1 MTPRHGRA
9 DLRTQ
14 ALLGGLCLFLSA
26 VEYLIPKPLPFMRI
40 GLANLPL
47 LLALDIL
54 GRADYFL
61 LALLKTAGQGIISG
75 SLFSYVFLFSL
86 AGTFSSAA
94 LMYGIRRVMGKRA
107 GFAGISCAGA
117 MLSNGVQ
124 LFLARYFVFG
134 VGLRFLAPPF
144 LASGFISGAALGLFC
159 EVFCYRSQWYAKHSG
174 NGLGRD
180 AVPAA
185 EKAALVSSVSPALPI
200 PPSPP
205 RRQAAEARRLL
216 RRRQWNGLFS
226 GGGLFAAF
234 LFMALLFLGN
244 RSTPARIPQFIFFCF
259 LAWLSGKKIK
269 PLATALIMAGI
280 VFCNL
285 LAPYGKILAVWG
297 PLRITEGSLWG
308 GLGKALT
315 LEGLV
320 MLSAACVK
328 TAPNLPGGLAGFTGL
343 TAFTGLGALL
353 AESFR
358 MLELMRERRGLIR
371 RGRVIEGIDSLML
384 ELDAAPDAPAT
395 PTEAGGPREKHP
407 RNVKGFL
414 LLAGMAALTAAIGML
429 PVTAIGAPPL
439 RFILPP

>member
-1 MTPRHGRA
+1 MLTPRPGRA
-9 DLRTQ
+9 DPRTQ
-14 ALLGGLCLFLSA
+14 ALLGGLCFFLSA
-26 VEYLIPKPLPFMRI
+26 IEYLIPKPLPFMRL

-54 GRADYFL
+54 GPADYFL

-94 LMYGIRRVMGKRA
+94 LMFGIRRLMGKHA
-107 GFAGISCAGA
+107 GFAGIGCAGA

-124 LFLARYFVFG
+124 LLLARCFVFG
-134 VGLRFLAPPF
+134 AGLRFLAPPF

-159 EVFCYRSQWYAKHSG
+159 EAFCRRSRWYAKHSG
-174 NGLGRD
+174 NVLGRAD
-180 AVPAA
+180 AGGDQIIVVSAA
-185 EKAALVSSVSPALPI
+185 EKAAPAPP
-200 PPSPP
+200 PPSP
-205 RRQAAEARRLL
+205 RRQAAEIRRIS
-216 RRRQWNGLFS
+216 RRRQWDGLFS

-234 LFMALLFLGN
+234 LLMALLFLAN
-244 RSTPARIPQFIFFCF
+244 RSTPSRILQFVFFCF

-269 PLATALIMAGI
+269 PFTSALIMAGI

-285 LAPYGKILAVWG
+285 LAPYGKILAAWG

-328 TAPNLPGGLAGFTGL
+328 AAPNLSGGLTGP
-343 TAFTGLGALL
+343 GAPL

-384 ELDAAPDAPAT
+384 ELDAAPDVPAA
-395 PTEAGGPREKHP
+395 PTEAGGPRKKHS

-414 LLAGMAALTAAIGML
+414 LLAGMAALTAAIGTL
-429 PVTAIGAPPL
+429 PLTAIGVPPL
-439 RFILPP
+439 RFILSP

>member
-1 MTPRHGRA
+1 
-9 DLRTQ
+9 
-14 ALLGGLCLFLSA
+14 
-26 VEYLIPKPLPFMRI
+26 MRI

-54 GRADYFL
+54 GPADYFL

-75 SLFSYVFLFSL
+75 SLFSYVFLFSF

-107 GFAGISCAGA
+107 GFTGIGCAGA

-124 LFLARYFVFG
+124 LLLARCFVFG
-134 VGLRFLAPPF
+134 AGLRFLAPPF
-144 LASGFISGAALGLFC
+144 LASGLISGAALGLFC
-159 EVFCYRSQWYAKHSG
+159 ETFCRRSQWYEQCGNASG
-174 NGLGRD
+174 RRYPGGNET
-180 AVPAA
+180 APAT
-185 EKAALVSSVSPALPI
+185 EEAASA
-200 PPSPP
+200 PPLPP
-205 RRQAAEARRLL
+205 RGQAAETRRL
-216 RRRQWNGLFS
+216 RRGRQWNSLFS

-234 LFMALLFLGN
+234 LLMALLFLCN
-244 RSTPARIPQFIFFCF
+244 RSTPSRIPQFVFFCF
-259 LAWLSGKKIK
+259 LAWLSGKKIR

-285 LAPYGKILAVWG
+285 LVPYGKILAVWG

-328 TAPNLPGGLAGFTGL
+328 TAPNLSAGLGRP
-343 TAFTGLGALL
+343 GALL

-384 ELDAAPDAPAT
+384 ELDAAPPALVET
-395 PTEAGGPREKHP
+395 DGLREKHS
-407 RNVKGFL
+407 RNAHSRYVKGIL
-414 LLAGMAALTAAIGML
+414 LPAGMAALTAAAGML
-429 PVTAIGAPPL
+429 PAAIGALPA
-439 RFILPP
+439 RFILSP

>member
-1 MTPRHGRA
+1 
-9 DLRTQ
+9 
-14 ALLGGLCLFLSA
+14 LSA

-54 GRADYFL
+54 GPADYFL

-107 GFAGISCAGA
+107 GFTGIGCAGA

-124 LFLARYFVFG
+124 LLLARYFVFG
-134 VGLRFLAPPF
+134 AGLRFLVPPF

-159 EVFCYRSQWYAKHSG
+159 ETFCRRSQWYAKHSG
-174 NGLGRD
+174 NASGRPYPGGNEIASAPATEE
-180 AVPAA
+180 AV
-185 EKAALVSSVSPALPI
+185 SVPSA
-200 PPSPP
+200 PPFPP

-216 RRRQWNGLFS
+216 RRRQWNSLFS

-234 LFMALLFLGN
+234 LLMALLFLCN
-244 RSTPARIPQFIFFCF
+244 KSTPSRISQFIFFCF
-259 LAWLSGKKIK
+259 LAWLSGKKIM
-269 PLATALIMAGI
+269 PLTTTLIMAGI
-280 VFCNL
+280 VFCSL
-285 LAPYGKILAVWG
+285 LVPYGKVLAVWG

-308 GLGKALT
+308 GLGKALS

-328 TAPNLPGGLAGFTGL
+328 TTPNLSGGLGRP
-343 TAFTGLGALL
+343 GALL
-353 AESFR
+353 GESFR

-384 ELDAAPDAPAT
+384 ELDAALPAAPVQT
-395 PTEAGGPREKHP
+395 GGPREKHSRYVNS
-407 RNVKGFL
+407 RNVKSIL
-414 LLAGMAALTAAIGML
+414 LPAGMAALAAAAGMLPAAIGAL
-429 PVTAIGAPPL
+429 PM
-439 RFILPP
+439 RFILSP